1 MITDDPGIYQRLLH
15 FVEETYP
22 GGQEKVE
29 LYEDPL
35 LSLSKLFSLEAAIG
49 EALDKRVW
57 LKSGGFLVIEQTEAC
72 AVIDVNSGKYVAKR
86 DTGEMAARINRE
98 AAREIL
104 RQIRL
109 RNLSGIILVDF
120 INMNQEEQEQLLA
133 LMRGL
138 AKEDR
143 ITTRAVDVTELGI
156 MELTRRKEKKTL
168 AQQLE
173 EL

>member
-1 MITDDPGIYQRLLH
+1 MENPEKVITDDPGSISGRH

-22 GGQEKVE
+22 GGQAKVE
-29 LYEDPL
+29 LYEDRL
-35 LSLSKLFSLEAAIG
+35 LSLPKLFSLEAAIG

-120 INMNQEEQEQLLA
+120 INMNQ
-133 LMRGL
+133 
-138 AKEDR
+138 
-143 ITTRAVDVTELGI
+143 DVSRSSCWL
-156 MELTRRKEKKTL
+156 
-168 AQQLE
+168 
-173 EL
+173 